1 MAAKT
6 YGHSAYWYAYHKGWT
21 YSEAKTLAGKYL
33 DMHSYRPRNGGR
45 GLLALCGGDAKLLDS
60 SFNPLLFCACAMVD
74 IGKAMRDE
82 VAKFA
87 DPVERGNMK
96 RNLMRDLRRLRRP
109 FYYARETERRR
120 ALAAARR
127 KLARRTTAAAMPSPE
142 DILAAWNARKDSRE
156 AMIRL
161 GGMLHDLECFVDNR
175 LRIAEDGQVVGRNG
189 GIRGW
194 IKEVLPE
201 LAPKYK
207 TLMRY
212 KALAVRLRQATET
225 KDPKPTAA
233 LLDESPRH
241 EVVEALLADPRPVF
255 SGLFAALEH
264 MVSPETVLLDAPK
277 SQKNLRTSKERHSR
291 EKKLNGKLLKGK
303 NSKGKRNLPST
314 QKKSENLREGM
325 AKRKSQKTH
334 DNKARKTQNETL
346 EKFQES
352 SALDSHFK
360 NGFDG

>member
-21 YSEAKTLAGKYL
+21 YSEAKTLAGQYL

-60 SFNPLLFCACAMVD
+60 NFNPILFCACAMVD

-87 DPVERGNMK
+87 DPAERDNMK

-264 MVSPETVLLDAPK
+264 MVSPETVLLDTPK
-277 SQKNLRTSKERHSR
+277 SQKNLRASKERHSR

-314 QKKSENLREGM
+314 QKKSENVRAGM
-325 AKRKSQKTH
+325 VKRKLQKTQEK
-334 DNKARKTQNETL
+334 KAEKAQNETL

>member
-1 MAAKT
+1 MRKCKSQTGEKQEHKLRRIKTQSAEDKNFKKGNKTMAAKT

-21 YSEAKTLAGKYL
+21 YSEAKTLAGQYL
-33 DMHSYRPRNGGR
+33 DIHSYRPRNGGR
-45 GLLALCGGDAKLLDS
+45 GLLALCGGNAELLDS
-60 SFNPLLFCACAMVD
+60 SFNPILFCACAMVD

-87 DPVERGNMK
+87 DPAERDNMK

-142 DILAAWNARKDSRE
+142 DVLAAWNARKDSRE

-277 SQKNLRTSKERHSR
+277 SQKDLRTSKERQLKGKHSR
-291 EKKLNGKLLKGK
+291 EKELKGENSKEK
-303 NSKGKRNLPST
+303 NSKGKR
-314 QKKSENLREGM
+314 KSP
-325 AKRKSQKTH
+325 KT
-334 DNKARKTQNETL
+334 
-346 EKFQES
+346 
-352 SALDSHFK
+352 
-360 NGFDG
+360 

>member
-21 YSEAKTLAGKYL
+21 YSEAKTLAGQYL
-33 DMHSYRPRNGGR
+33 DMHSYRPRNVGR

-87 DPVERGNMK
+87 DPAERDSMK
-96 RNLMRDLRRLRRP
+96 RNLLRDLRRLRRP

-127 KLARRTTAAAMPSPE
+127 KLARRTTSAAMPSPE

-264 MVSPETVLLDAPK
+264 MVSPETVLLDTPK
-277 SQKNLRTSKERHSR
+277 SQKDLQTSKEKNSR
-291 EKKLNGKLLKGK
+291 EKKLNGKLLKEK

-314 QKKSENLREGM
+314 QKKSKNVRKGIE
-325 AKRKSQKTH
+325 KRKPQKIH
-334 DNKARKTQNETL
+334 NNKAKKAQNETL

-360 NGFDG
+360 NGIDG